1 MLLKA
6 EPLEQAAT
14 VSRKMADV
22 ERTTD
27 GALLLNAD
35 PAWVASIKEVL
46 ASKDVRVSKISV
58 RRPQQS
64 TAA

>member
-6 EPLEQAAT
+6 EPVEQAEA
-14 VSRKMADV
+14 VSRKMGDV

-27 GALLLNAD
+27 GALLLNAN

-46 ASKDVRVSKISV
+46 ASKVFRVSKISV